1 MNEIGL
7 GHIPTA
13 FTYPVF
19 NSGYPVLEKRN
30 VPNFASKWKRPNFP
44 SRLSAQ
50 PNKIRYPPTHPST
63 VHTVQ
68 THQSPSRAAIAT
80 PFSSSLLARSAEPSS
95 PPSSSQPRRRRAAR
109 SPCRCRAARSPRH
122 RRAARCPWRLPTT
135 KTKSP
140 TSPTGKTPPSAGPC
154 ACGFLVFGRVPVCT
168 LCLSIWPAVC
178 APVLNCWLLWMHFVF
193 FDNPSLNFYSAICTA
208 YFIIWFCD

>member
-80 PFSSSLLARSAEPSS
+80 PSFQLEPFGVLGRALVAAEQLAAPS
-95 PPSSSQPRRRRAAR
+95 PPSSSQPPSLPRR
-109 SPCRCRAARSPRH
+109 SQPPPPPCCS
-122 RRAARCPWRLPTT
+122 L
-135 KTKSP
+135 
-140 TSPTGKTPPSAGPC
+140 PPSSPATNDEDEV
-154 ACGFLVFGRVPVCT
+154 AHVAHWKNSTFGWA
-168 LCLSIWPAVC
+168 LCLWIFGVR
-178 APVLNCWLLWMHFVF
+178 
-193 FDNPSLNFYSAICTA
+193 
-208 YFIIWFCD
+208 

>member
-1 MNEIGL
+1 MSRILPPNERGPTSPVAYRPSPTKL
-7 GHIPTA
+7 GIHPPIHLRSTP
-13 FTYPVF
+13 
-19 NSGYPVLEKRN
+19 
-30 VPNFASKWKRPNFP
+30 SKLTSHLAGQP
-44 SRLSAQ
+44 SPLL
-50 PNKIRYPPTHPST
+50 
-63 VHTVQ
+63 
-68 THQSPSRAAIAT
+68 

-109 SPCRCRAARSPRH
+109 SPRRCRAARSPRH

-178 APVLNCWLLWMHFVF
+178 APVLNC
-193 FDNPSLNFYSAICTA
+193 
-208 YFIIWFCD
+208 